1 MHELGLLTGVVAA
14 VADAAGGVRV
24 HRIALRV
31 GDRSGVVPEALAA
44 AWPIAA
50 AGGCCEG
57 AELDVER
64 VPATVWCPACAAE
77 REIDEYFALACPVCG
92 FPTAD
97 LRHGREFEVVE
108 IDVDV
113 SDDAPDEARRNDASG
128 PPPDA
133 RPRPGSGP

>member
-14 VADAAGGVRV
+14 VGDAAGGRRV

-64 VPATVWCPACAAE
+64 VPAAVWCPSCAAE
-77 REIDEYFALACPVCG
+77 RKIDEYFALSCPVCG

-97 LRHGREFEVVE
+97 LRRGREFEVRE

-113 SDDAPDEARRNDASG
+113 PDGEPDDGTRE
-128 PPPDA
+128 PPRIA
-133 RPRPGSGP
+133 